1 MHFMRSLACCRLRW
15 LPSLCADRSCGVLR
29 GCIRFLHLPSPS
41 SLLCR
46 FRKSLQLPRPPRR
59 SFPIRPLP
67 SRRSVPLPI
76 MAPVEVRSF
85 TLLTPLPQA
94 QVDSLRYGPRR
105 RRRSVCISASAASIS
120 SPMTMMSTIS
130 TVSPGRPDSWACSLS
145 TLTSLPLQLEAAV
158 TARLVDHAYQQNVTG
173 SSTKVARKDKI
184 QQYNVSVPILF
195 TCRPLNSR
203 IFFLFGPQM
212 DFGVYDHLKIY
223 KDGNKI
229 VNEDLIDDDAREN
242 VDWDIVMGLG
252 VRLRIISVR
261 FPLRR
266 RYFRYVR
273 RSVRRRQLLVFHGGD
288 RADGHNS
295 FVLIPS
301 KL

>member
-1 MHFMRSLACCRLRW
+1 MHFMRSLAL
-15 LPSLCADRSCGVLR
+15 LPLAVASVAFAQTVPAASSADAAPV
-29 GCIRFLHLPSPS
+29 S
-41 SLLCR
+41 S
-46 FRKSLQLPRPPRR
+46 S
-59 SFPIRPLP
+59 
-67 SRRSVPLPI
+67 SVAVV
-76 MAPVEVRSF
+76 APVQVQEVAAASSSSAAQFSDQAAPVAAVSSSSDNGIVEVRSF

-94 QVDSLRYGPRR
+94 QVDSLRYGPRQKTTFGLHLGLG
-105 RRRSVCISASAASIS
+105 SVNFVADDDDVDDLDGLTWTAGLVGVFPLS
-120 SPMTMMSTIS
+120 SY
-130 TVSPGRPDSWACSLS
+130 VFA
-145 TLTSLPLQLEAAV
+145 LQLEAAV

-252 VRLRIISVR
+252 VKATDHLQFDFRFGAGISDMYGD
-261 FPLRR
+261 L
-266 RYFRYVR
+266 YVDGNYW
-273 RSVRRRQLLVFHGGD
+273 SFTAVTAQMGITLLY
-288 RADGHNS
+288 
-295 FVLIPS
+295 
-301 KL
+301 